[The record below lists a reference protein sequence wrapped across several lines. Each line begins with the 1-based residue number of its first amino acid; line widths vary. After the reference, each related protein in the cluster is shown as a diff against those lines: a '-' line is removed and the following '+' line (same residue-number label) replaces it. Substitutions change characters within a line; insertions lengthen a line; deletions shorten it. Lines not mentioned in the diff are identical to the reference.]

1 MIETSISLKAIF
13 LTFFV
18 LVFAGCADNE
28 ICAVWTEGVTD
39 PETGRAIH
47 TLTVKNAPEGTDWN
61 IWFTSNHIYIGDDL
75 EGAEGSISLH
85 HGCWYK
91 MTPKE
96 REGKDLVL
104 KYTDRPLQRHC
115 WAPEGFVLE
124 HDGKAVALDAEY
136 VFLPSERIQDFAY
149 NQVETHVWDM
159 IPSLKN
165 VAVSEGTTRLE
176 TVPAAQIVPAD
187 KAGWYRITLD
197 GTCKVEAADEDGAW
211 YAKVTL
217 DNLKR
222 NAGGNEIPNM
232 IIEDWPDMGYRGFM
246 LDISRNF
253 TTRDNILRFID
264 LLAHYKVN
272 IFHLHFGDD
281 EGWRVEIEKFPELT
295 AYGAHHAFPHRNEAG
310 EYVEEE
316 YLMPSY
322 NGSIDPDDMSSS
334 ANGYLTKED
343 YIEIL
348 KYAWERRIKV
358 IPEFDTPGHSRAA
371 IKAMDAYSERVGSDE
386 FRLSD
391 PEDRS
396 EYCSVQYYK
405 DNALNVA
412 MPSTYRFIEVVFD
425 ELIAY
430 HKEAGAPLPAIHVG
444 GDEVAKGAWTA
455 SPACLKIMEERGWD
469 NVELMKSYYIEK
481 VLDIAEARG
490 VKIAGWQEVVM
501 DLEDHVYERLK
512 KNLYSVNFWHTGH
525 GQEEYP
531 YQYANDGVPT
541 VLSNMTNTYVD
552 FAYTPDKTERGLS
565 WGGFVD
571 ERRSFSLLPYDIYR
585 SVRWDDHGRI
595 RDISTLPDGKTP
607 LKAREN
613 VIGVQAQL
621 WTETVRCF
629 DHVTSYVFPKVCGVF
644 ERAWNASPSWE
655 GTTQADDP
663 AFLQELDRYYS
674 TVVSHE
680 IPYYDEMQIAYRQRK
695 RSAIMTFSQV
705 LDRDRSKYAV
715 NNFAEDDKYTM
726 LQPYETVSVKE
737 PKGRKV
743 KNIIFMIGDGM
754 GLEQIS
760 AAWVCNGGKLNLDNF
775 TNVGIQRTY
784 SANKLVTD
792 SAAAG
797 TALATGHKTDNGMIS
812 MTPDTVA
819 VKSLAEEAME
829 KGKRTGAAVTCR
841 VNDAT
846 PAVFFSHSASRKN
859 QEDIVEQ
866 MAGSGV
872 YFLAGGGTKFW
883 RDREDGKDISEDV
896 KARGYSYVETKEDLM
911 AVENGPVIALM
922 DTYELKP
929 SLDRG
934 DILPASVTKA
944 LELLDNRKG
953 FFLMIEGS
961 MIDDGGHDNKAGH
974 TMEEIFDFDRTLGI
988 VLEWAAKDGQTL
1000 VIVTADHATG
1010 GMTLLSGSIDEKRIR
1025 VNYSTTGHNGIALPV
1040 FAWGPHSEDFV
1051 GIYENTELSD
1061 RIRALIR

>member
-1 MIETSISLKAIF
+1 MKRFLISI
-13 LTFFV
+13 V
-18 LVFAGCADNE
+18 L
-28 ICAVWTEGVTD
+28 
-39 PETGRAIH
+39 
-47 TLTVKNAPEGTDWN
+47 
-61 IWFTSNHIYIGDDL
+61 
-75 EGAEGSISLH
+75 
-85 HGCWYK
+85 
-91 MTPKE
+91 
-96 REGKDLVL
+96 
-104 KYTDRPLQRHC
+104 
-115 WAPEGFVLE
+115 
-124 HDGKAVALDAEY
+124 
-136 VFLPSERIQDFAY
+136 
-149 NQVETHVWDM
+149 
-159 IPSLKN
+159 
-165 VAVSEGTTRLE
+165 
-176 TVPAAQIVPAD
+176 
-187 KAGWYRITLD
+187 
-197 GTCKVEAADEDGAW
+197 
-211 YAKVTL
+211 
-217 DNLKR
+217 
-222 NAGGNEIPNM
+222 
-232 IIEDWPDMGYRGFM
+232 
-246 LDISRNF
+246 
-253 TTRDNILRFID
+253 
-264 LLAHYKVN
+264 LL
-272 IFHLHFGDD
+272 G
-281 EGWRVEIEKFPELT
+281 
-295 AYGAHHAFPHRNEAG
+295 
-310 EYVEEE
+310 
-316 YLMPSY
+316 
-322 NGSIDPDDMSSS
+322 
-334 ANGYLTKED
+334 
-343 YIEIL
+343 
-348 KYAWERRIKV
+348 
-358 IPEFDTPGHSRAA
+358 
-371 IKAMDAYSERVGSDE
+371 
-386 FRLSD
+386 
-391 PEDRS
+391 
-396 EYCSVQYYK
+396 
-405 DNALNVA
+405 
-412 MPSTYRFIEVVFD
+412 
-425 ELIAY
+425 
-430 HKEAGAPLPAIHVG
+430 
-444 GDEVAKGAWTA
+444 
-455 SPACLKIMEERGWD
+455 
-469 NVELMKSYYIEK
+469 
-481 VLDIAEARG
+481 
-490 VKIAGWQEVVM
+490 
-501 DLEDHVYERLK
+501 
-512 KNLYSVNFWHTGH
+512 
-525 GQEEYP
+525 
-531 YQYANDGVPT
+531 
-541 VLSNMTNTYVD
+541 
-552 FAYTPDKTERGLS
+552 
-565 WGGFVD
+565 
-571 ERRSFSLLPYDIYR
+571 
-585 SVRWDDHGRI
+585 
-595 RDISTLPDGKTP
+595 
-607 LKAREN
+607 
-613 VIGVQAQL
+613 
-621 WTETVRCF
+621 
-629 DHVTSYVFPKVCGVF
+629 
-644 ERAWNASPSWE
+644 
-655 GTTQADDP
+655 
-663 AFLQELDRYYS
+663 
-674 TVVSHE
+674 
-680 IPYYDEMQIAYRQRK
+680 
-695 RSAIMTFSQV
+695 SAIMTFSQV

-922 DTYELKP
+922 DSYELKP

-1010 GMTLLSGSIDEKRIR
+1010 GMTLLGGSIDEKRIR

-1061 RIRALIR
+1061 RIRVLIR

>member
-1 MIETSISLKAIF
+1 MKRFLISI
-13 LTFFV
+13 V
-18 LVFAGCADNE
+18 L
-28 ICAVWTEGVTD
+28 
-39 PETGRAIH
+39 
-47 TLTVKNAPEGTDWN
+47 
-61 IWFTSNHIYIGDDL
+61 
-75 EGAEGSISLH
+75 
-85 HGCWYK
+85 
-91 MTPKE
+91 
-96 REGKDLVL
+96 
-104 KYTDRPLQRHC
+104 
-115 WAPEGFVLE
+115 
-124 HDGKAVALDAEY
+124 
-136 VFLPSERIQDFAY
+136 
-149 NQVETHVWDM
+149 
-159 IPSLKN
+159 
-165 VAVSEGTTRLE
+165 
-176 TVPAAQIVPAD
+176 
-187 KAGWYRITLD
+187 
-197 GTCKVEAADEDGAW
+197 
-211 YAKVTL
+211 
-217 DNLKR
+217 
-222 NAGGNEIPNM
+222 
-232 IIEDWPDMGYRGFM
+232 
-246 LDISRNF
+246 
-253 TTRDNILRFID
+253 
-264 LLAHYKVN
+264 LL
-272 IFHLHFGDD
+272 G
-281 EGWRVEIEKFPELT
+281 
-295 AYGAHHAFPHRNEAG
+295 
-310 EYVEEE
+310 
-316 YLMPSY
+316 
-322 NGSIDPDDMSSS
+322 
-334 ANGYLTKED
+334 
-343 YIEIL
+343 
-348 KYAWERRIKV
+348 
-358 IPEFDTPGHSRAA
+358 
-371 IKAMDAYSERVGSDE
+371 
-386 FRLSD
+386 
-391 PEDRS
+391 
-396 EYCSVQYYK
+396 
-405 DNALNVA
+405 
-412 MPSTYRFIEVVFD
+412 
-425 ELIAY
+425 
-430 HKEAGAPLPAIHVG
+430 
-444 GDEVAKGAWTA
+444 
-455 SPACLKIMEERGWD
+455 
-469 NVELMKSYYIEK
+469 
-481 VLDIAEARG
+481 
-490 VKIAGWQEVVM
+490 
-501 DLEDHVYERLK
+501 
-512 KNLYSVNFWHTGH
+512 
-525 GQEEYP
+525 
-531 YQYANDGVPT
+531 
-541 VLSNMTNTYVD
+541 
-552 FAYTPDKTERGLS
+552 
-565 WGGFVD
+565 
-571 ERRSFSLLPYDIYR
+571 
-585 SVRWDDHGRI
+585 
-595 RDISTLPDGKTP
+595 
-607 LKAREN
+607 
-613 VIGVQAQL
+613 
-621 WTETVRCF
+621 
-629 DHVTSYVFPKVCGVF
+629 
-644 ERAWNASPSWE
+644 
-655 GTTQADDP
+655 
-663 AFLQELDRYYS
+663 
-674 TVVSHE
+674 
-680 IPYYDEMQIAYRQRK
+680 
-695 RSAIMTFSQV
+695 SAIMTFSQV

-726 LQPYETVSVKE
+726 LHPYETVSVKE

-819 VKSLAEEAME
+819 VKSLAEEAMA

-872 YFLAGGGTKFW
+872 YFLSGGGTKFW

>member
-1 MIETSISLKAIF
+1 MKRFLISI
-13 LTFFV
+13 V
-18 LVFAGCADNE
+18 L
-28 ICAVWTEGVTD
+28 
-39 PETGRAIH
+39 
-47 TLTVKNAPEGTDWN
+47 
-61 IWFTSNHIYIGDDL
+61 
-75 EGAEGSISLH
+75 
-85 HGCWYK
+85 
-91 MTPKE
+91 
-96 REGKDLVL
+96 
-104 KYTDRPLQRHC
+104 
-115 WAPEGFVLE
+115 
-124 HDGKAVALDAEY
+124 
-136 VFLPSERIQDFAY
+136 
-149 NQVETHVWDM
+149 
-159 IPSLKN
+159 
-165 VAVSEGTTRLE
+165 
-176 TVPAAQIVPAD
+176 
-187 KAGWYRITLD
+187 
-197 GTCKVEAADEDGAW
+197 
-211 YAKVTL
+211 
-217 DNLKR
+217 
-222 NAGGNEIPNM
+222 
-232 IIEDWPDMGYRGFM
+232 
-246 LDISRNF
+246 
-253 TTRDNILRFID
+253 
-264 LLAHYKVN
+264 LL
-272 IFHLHFGDD
+272 G
-281 EGWRVEIEKFPELT
+281 
-295 AYGAHHAFPHRNEAG
+295 
-310 EYVEEE
+310 
-316 YLMPSY
+316 
-322 NGSIDPDDMSSS
+322 
-334 ANGYLTKED
+334 
-343 YIEIL
+343 
-348 KYAWERRIKV
+348 
-358 IPEFDTPGHSRAA
+358 
-371 IKAMDAYSERVGSDE
+371 
-386 FRLSD
+386 
-391 PEDRS
+391 
-396 EYCSVQYYK
+396 
-405 DNALNVA
+405 
-412 MPSTYRFIEVVFD
+412 
-425 ELIAY
+425 
-430 HKEAGAPLPAIHVG
+430 
-444 GDEVAKGAWTA
+444 
-455 SPACLKIMEERGWD
+455 
-469 NVELMKSYYIEK
+469 
-481 VLDIAEARG
+481 
-490 VKIAGWQEVVM
+490 
-501 DLEDHVYERLK
+501 
-512 KNLYSVNFWHTGH
+512 
-525 GQEEYP
+525 
-531 YQYANDGVPT
+531 
-541 VLSNMTNTYVD
+541 
-552 FAYTPDKTERGLS
+552 
-565 WGGFVD
+565 
-571 ERRSFSLLPYDIYR
+571 
-585 SVRWDDHGRI
+585 
-595 RDISTLPDGKTP
+595 
-607 LKAREN
+607 
-613 VIGVQAQL
+613 
-621 WTETVRCF
+621 
-629 DHVTSYVFPKVCGVF
+629 
-644 ERAWNASPSWE
+644 
-655 GTTQADDP
+655 
-663 AFLQELDRYYS
+663 
-674 TVVSHE
+674 
-680 IPYYDEMQIAYRQRK
+680 
-695 RSAIMTFSQV
+695 SAIMTFSQV

-872 YFLAGGGTKFW
+872 YFLSGGGTKFW

-1010 GMTLLSGSIDEKRIR
+1010 GMTLLGGSIDEKRIR

>member
-1 MIETSISLKAIF
+1 MKRFLISI
-13 LTFFV
+13 V
-18 LVFAGCADNE
+18 L
-28 ICAVWTEGVTD
+28 
-39 PETGRAIH
+39 
-47 TLTVKNAPEGTDWN
+47 
-61 IWFTSNHIYIGDDL
+61 
-75 EGAEGSISLH
+75 
-85 HGCWYK
+85 
-91 MTPKE
+91 
-96 REGKDLVL
+96 
-104 KYTDRPLQRHC
+104 
-115 WAPEGFVLE
+115 
-124 HDGKAVALDAEY
+124 
-136 VFLPSERIQDFAY
+136 
-149 NQVETHVWDM
+149 
-159 IPSLKN
+159 
-165 VAVSEGTTRLE
+165 
-176 TVPAAQIVPAD
+176 
-187 KAGWYRITLD
+187 
-197 GTCKVEAADEDGAW
+197 
-211 YAKVTL
+211 
-217 DNLKR
+217 
-222 NAGGNEIPNM
+222 
-232 IIEDWPDMGYRGFM
+232 
-246 LDISRNF
+246 
-253 TTRDNILRFID
+253 
-264 LLAHYKVN
+264 LL
-272 IFHLHFGDD
+272 G
-281 EGWRVEIEKFPELT
+281 
-295 AYGAHHAFPHRNEAG
+295 
-310 EYVEEE
+310 
-316 YLMPSY
+316 
-322 NGSIDPDDMSSS
+322 
-334 ANGYLTKED
+334 
-343 YIEIL
+343 
-348 KYAWERRIKV
+348 
-358 IPEFDTPGHSRAA
+358 
-371 IKAMDAYSERVGSDE
+371 
-386 FRLSD
+386 
-391 PEDRS
+391 
-396 EYCSVQYYK
+396 
-405 DNALNVA
+405 
-412 MPSTYRFIEVVFD
+412 
-425 ELIAY
+425 
-430 HKEAGAPLPAIHVG
+430 
-444 GDEVAKGAWTA
+444 
-455 SPACLKIMEERGWD
+455 
-469 NVELMKSYYIEK
+469 
-481 VLDIAEARG
+481 
-490 VKIAGWQEVVM
+490 
-501 DLEDHVYERLK
+501 
-512 KNLYSVNFWHTGH
+512 
-525 GQEEYP
+525 
-531 YQYANDGVPT
+531 
-541 VLSNMTNTYVD
+541 
-552 FAYTPDKTERGLS
+552 
-565 WGGFVD
+565 
-571 ERRSFSLLPYDIYR
+571 
-585 SVRWDDHGRI
+585 
-595 RDISTLPDGKTP
+595 
-607 LKAREN
+607 
-613 VIGVQAQL
+613 
-621 WTETVRCF
+621 
-629 DHVTSYVFPKVCGVF
+629 
-644 ERAWNASPSWE
+644 
-655 GTTQADDP
+655 
-663 AFLQELDRYYS
+663 
-674 TVVSHE
+674 
-680 IPYYDEMQIAYRQRK
+680 
-695 RSAIMTFSQV
+695 SAIMTFSQV

-726 LQPYETVSVKE
+726 LQPYETVSVQE

-922 DTYELKP
+922 DSYELKP

>member
-1 MIETSISLKAIF
+1 MKRFLISI
-13 LTFFV
+13 V
-18 LVFAGCADNE
+18 L
-28 ICAVWTEGVTD
+28 
-39 PETGRAIH
+39 
-47 TLTVKNAPEGTDWN
+47 
-61 IWFTSNHIYIGDDL
+61 
-75 EGAEGSISLH
+75 
-85 HGCWYK
+85 
-91 MTPKE
+91 
-96 REGKDLVL
+96 
-104 KYTDRPLQRHC
+104 
-115 WAPEGFVLE
+115 
-124 HDGKAVALDAEY
+124 
-136 VFLPSERIQDFAY
+136 
-149 NQVETHVWDM
+149 
-159 IPSLKN
+159 
-165 VAVSEGTTRLE
+165 
-176 TVPAAQIVPAD
+176 
-187 KAGWYRITLD
+187 
-197 GTCKVEAADEDGAW
+197 
-211 YAKVTL
+211 
-217 DNLKR
+217 
-222 NAGGNEIPNM
+222 
-232 IIEDWPDMGYRGFM
+232 
-246 LDISRNF
+246 
-253 TTRDNILRFID
+253 
-264 LLAHYKVN
+264 LL
-272 IFHLHFGDD
+272 G
-281 EGWRVEIEKFPELT
+281 
-295 AYGAHHAFPHRNEAG
+295 
-310 EYVEEE
+310 
-316 YLMPSY
+316 
-322 NGSIDPDDMSSS
+322 
-334 ANGYLTKED
+334 
-343 YIEIL
+343 
-348 KYAWERRIKV
+348 
-358 IPEFDTPGHSRAA
+358 
-371 IKAMDAYSERVGSDE
+371 
-386 FRLSD
+386 
-391 PEDRS
+391 
-396 EYCSVQYYK
+396 
-405 DNALNVA
+405 
-412 MPSTYRFIEVVFD
+412 
-425 ELIAY
+425 
-430 HKEAGAPLPAIHVG
+430 
-444 GDEVAKGAWTA
+444 
-455 SPACLKIMEERGWD
+455 
-469 NVELMKSYYIEK
+469 
-481 VLDIAEARG
+481 
-490 VKIAGWQEVVM
+490 
-501 DLEDHVYERLK
+501 
-512 KNLYSVNFWHTGH
+512 
-525 GQEEYP
+525 
-531 YQYANDGVPT
+531 
-541 VLSNMTNTYVD
+541 
-552 FAYTPDKTERGLS
+552 
-565 WGGFVD
+565 
-571 ERRSFSLLPYDIYR
+571 
-585 SVRWDDHGRI
+585 
-595 RDISTLPDGKTP
+595 
-607 LKAREN
+607 
-613 VIGVQAQL
+613 
-621 WTETVRCF
+621 
-629 DHVTSYVFPKVCGVF
+629 
-644 ERAWNASPSWE
+644 
-655 GTTQADDP
+655 
-663 AFLQELDRYYS
+663 
-674 TVVSHE
+674 
-680 IPYYDEMQIAYRQRK
+680 
-695 RSAIMTFSQV
+695 SAIMTFSQV

-715 NNFAEDDKYTM
+715 NNFADDDKYTM

>member
-1 MIETSISLKAIF
+1 MKRFLISI
-13 LTFFV
+13 V
-18 LVFAGCADNE
+18 L
-28 ICAVWTEGVTD
+28 
-39 PETGRAIH
+39 
-47 TLTVKNAPEGTDWN
+47 
-61 IWFTSNHIYIGDDL
+61 
-75 EGAEGSISLH
+75 
-85 HGCWYK
+85 
-91 MTPKE
+91 
-96 REGKDLVL
+96 
-104 KYTDRPLQRHC
+104 
-115 WAPEGFVLE
+115 
-124 HDGKAVALDAEY
+124 
-136 VFLPSERIQDFAY
+136 
-149 NQVETHVWDM
+149 
-159 IPSLKN
+159 
-165 VAVSEGTTRLE
+165 
-176 TVPAAQIVPAD
+176 
-187 KAGWYRITLD
+187 
-197 GTCKVEAADEDGAW
+197 
-211 YAKVTL
+211 
-217 DNLKR
+217 
-222 NAGGNEIPNM
+222 
-232 IIEDWPDMGYRGFM
+232 
-246 LDISRNF
+246 
-253 TTRDNILRFID
+253 
-264 LLAHYKVN
+264 LL
-272 IFHLHFGDD
+272 G
-281 EGWRVEIEKFPELT
+281 
-295 AYGAHHAFPHRNEAG
+295 
-310 EYVEEE
+310 
-316 YLMPSY
+316 
-322 NGSIDPDDMSSS
+322 
-334 ANGYLTKED
+334 
-343 YIEIL
+343 
-348 KYAWERRIKV
+348 
-358 IPEFDTPGHSRAA
+358 
-371 IKAMDAYSERVGSDE
+371 
-386 FRLSD
+386 
-391 PEDRS
+391 
-396 EYCSVQYYK
+396 
-405 DNALNVA
+405 
-412 MPSTYRFIEVVFD
+412 
-425 ELIAY
+425 
-430 HKEAGAPLPAIHVG
+430 
-444 GDEVAKGAWTA
+444 
-455 SPACLKIMEERGWD
+455 
-469 NVELMKSYYIEK
+469 
-481 VLDIAEARG
+481 
-490 VKIAGWQEVVM
+490 
-501 DLEDHVYERLK
+501 
-512 KNLYSVNFWHTGH
+512 
-525 GQEEYP
+525 
-531 YQYANDGVPT
+531 
-541 VLSNMTNTYVD
+541 
-552 FAYTPDKTERGLS
+552 
-565 WGGFVD
+565 
-571 ERRSFSLLPYDIYR
+571 
-585 SVRWDDHGRI
+585 
-595 RDISTLPDGKTP
+595 
-607 LKAREN
+607 
-613 VIGVQAQL
+613 
-621 WTETVRCF
+621 
-629 DHVTSYVFPKVCGVF
+629 
-644 ERAWNASPSWE
+644 
-655 GTTQADDP
+655 
-663 AFLQELDRYYS
+663 
-674 TVVSHE
+674 
-680 IPYYDEMQIAYRQRK
+680 
-695 RSAIMTFSQV
+695 SAIMTFSQV

>member
-1 MIETSISLKAIF
+1 MKRFLISI
-13 LTFFV
+13 V
-18 LVFAGCADNE
+18 L
-28 ICAVWTEGVTD
+28 
-39 PETGRAIH
+39 
-47 TLTVKNAPEGTDWN
+47 
-61 IWFTSNHIYIGDDL
+61 
-75 EGAEGSISLH
+75 
-85 HGCWYK
+85 
-91 MTPKE
+91 
-96 REGKDLVL
+96 
-104 KYTDRPLQRHC
+104 
-115 WAPEGFVLE
+115 
-124 HDGKAVALDAEY
+124 
-136 VFLPSERIQDFAY
+136 
-149 NQVETHVWDM
+149 
-159 IPSLKN
+159 
-165 VAVSEGTTRLE
+165 
-176 TVPAAQIVPAD
+176 
-187 KAGWYRITLD
+187 
-197 GTCKVEAADEDGAW
+197 
-211 YAKVTL
+211 
-217 DNLKR
+217 
-222 NAGGNEIPNM
+222 
-232 IIEDWPDMGYRGFM
+232 
-246 LDISRNF
+246 
-253 TTRDNILRFID
+253 
-264 LLAHYKVN
+264 LL
-272 IFHLHFGDD
+272 G
-281 EGWRVEIEKFPELT
+281 
-295 AYGAHHAFPHRNEAG
+295 
-310 EYVEEE
+310 
-316 YLMPSY
+316 
-322 NGSIDPDDMSSS
+322 
-334 ANGYLTKED
+334 
-343 YIEIL
+343 
-348 KYAWERRIKV
+348 
-358 IPEFDTPGHSRAA
+358 
-371 IKAMDAYSERVGSDE
+371 
-386 FRLSD
+386 
-391 PEDRS
+391 
-396 EYCSVQYYK
+396 
-405 DNALNVA
+405 
-412 MPSTYRFIEVVFD
+412 
-425 ELIAY
+425 
-430 HKEAGAPLPAIHVG
+430 
-444 GDEVAKGAWTA
+444 
-455 SPACLKIMEERGWD
+455 
-469 NVELMKSYYIEK
+469 
-481 VLDIAEARG
+481 
-490 VKIAGWQEVVM
+490 
-501 DLEDHVYERLK
+501 
-512 KNLYSVNFWHTGH
+512 
-525 GQEEYP
+525 
-531 YQYANDGVPT
+531 
-541 VLSNMTNTYVD
+541 
-552 FAYTPDKTERGLS
+552 
-565 WGGFVD
+565 
-571 ERRSFSLLPYDIYR
+571 
-585 SVRWDDHGRI
+585 
-595 RDISTLPDGKTP
+595 
-607 LKAREN
+607 
-613 VIGVQAQL
+613 
-621 WTETVRCF
+621 
-629 DHVTSYVFPKVCGVF
+629 
-644 ERAWNASPSWE
+644 
-655 GTTQADDP
+655 
-663 AFLQELDRYYS
+663 
-674 TVVSHE
+674 
-680 IPYYDEMQIAYRQRK
+680 
-695 RSAIMTFSQV
+695 SAIMTFSQV
-705 LDRDRSKYAV
+705 LDRDRSRYAV

-726 LQPYETVSVKE
+726 LQPYETVSFKE

-922 DTYELKP
+922 DSYELKP